1 MRRKNIRIF
10 HTYVEKYLRHERPKN
25 FAEILIAIKN
35 VGCWRKNIFA
45 ECWGDM
51 SKATNVILFFVVIY
65 DLFTFSFFYFCIDIL
80 VDPSFG

>member
-1 MRRKNIRIF
+1 
-10 HTYVEKYLRHERPKN
+10 VEKYLRHERPKN

-51 SKATNVILFFVVIY
+51 SKATNVILFFVELY
-65 DLFTFSFFYFCIDIL
+65 MTFLLSPFFIFVLI
-80 VDPSFG
+80 SW